1 MGFLRRLL
9 GSPVPADADAN
20 EGGGTDEGGAEE
32 GDPRLQDDP
41 TRARELSLGFEAG
54 LDDLAR
60 RQLRYADLAWLP
72 PSQLR
77 REGDWILMERWE
89 ARREDGRTVTL
100 KSGERLTYVGEGLGW
115 PGATR
120 FTTAKGDL
128 VDLPPGQGDDGWPD
142 DLQRPRSPTAG
153 PAED

>member
-9 GSPVPADADAN
+9 GPREPADAD
-20 EGGGTDEGGAEE
+20 EGGAAK
-32 GDPRLQDDP
+32 GDPRLEDDP
-41 TRARELSLGFEAG
+41 ARARELTRGFDAG
-54 LDDLAR
+54 LDDLAQ
-60 RQLRYADLAWLP
+60 RQLRYADLAWRP

-100 KSGERLTYVGEGLGW
+100 KSGERLTYVGDGLGW
-115 PGATR
+115 PGSVR
-120 FTTAKGDL
+120 FSTAKGVL
-128 VDLPPGQGDDGWPD
+128 VDLPPGHGQDGWPD

-153 PAED
+153 SADD